1 MKRLHLVYGSATRL
15 LDYML
20 EIIGAY
26 IKSQAAFTCF
36 KLTIET

>member
-20 EIIGAY
+20 EIITAY
-26 IKSQAAFTCF
+26 IKAQPAFTSF
-36 KLTIET
+36 KLKIET